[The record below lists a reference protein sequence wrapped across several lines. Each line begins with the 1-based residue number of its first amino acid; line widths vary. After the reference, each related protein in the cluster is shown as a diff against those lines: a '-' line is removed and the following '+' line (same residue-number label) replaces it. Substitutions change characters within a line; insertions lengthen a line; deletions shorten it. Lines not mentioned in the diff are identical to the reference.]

1 MKKKHW
7 VLIADGARARILRLD
22 AKKNDEQ
29 PNVRFFDITHKR
41 LQEIMSDK
49 PGRSFASQ
57 GTRRSALE
65 YSSDPERQQEENF
78 AEILIEE
85 LERSF
90 SEHEFARLTVIAE
103 PRMLGSLRHRMT
115 PDLKQAVVAEIAKDL
130 TKTPAEDL
138 EAVLEELNIR

>member
-7 VLIADGARARILRLD
+7 VLIADGARALILRLD
-22 AKKNDEQ
+22 ARKNDEQ
-29 PNVRFFDITHKR
+29 RNVRVFDITHKR

-65 YSSDPERQQEENF
+65 YSSDPERQQEEHF
-78 AEILIEE
+78 AEILIKE
-85 LERSF
+85 LERRF
-90 SEHEFARLTVIAE
+90 SEHEFVRLTVIAE
-103 PRMLGSLRHRMT
+103 PRMLGSLRQRMT

-130 TKTPAEDL
+130 TKTPSDDL